1 MNPGK
6 LRERAAV
13 LRLVGEADLRWE
25 KLCGVW
31 LSAKETGRKNLFSKV
46 GIGTAGAEFLLRERG
61 LTLHDAILWR
71 GQHYLLTDIAR
82 EGTAPVYLRVQAAR
96 VTPVIALHYRRRVAL
111 GELNR
116 PEQTTEQLGSFPCCL
131 TEKYLGSSDENSHVE
146 SRARLV
152 AVTPKAVRCIPGD
165 LLEIED
171 EQYRV
176 MVVHQLEIYKNELEI
191 ERTSDD

>member
-13 LRLVGEADLRWE
+13 LRLAGEADLRWE

-31 LSAKETGRKNLFSKV
+31 LSGKETGRQNIFSKV
-46 GIGTAGAEFLLRERG
+46 GIGAAGAEFLLRERG

-71 GQHYLLTDIAR
+71 GQHFFLTNIAC

-96 VTPVIALHYRRRVAL
+96 VTPVTALHYRRKMTL

-116 PEQTTEQLGSFPCCL
+116 PEQTLEKIGSFPCCL

-152 AVTPKAVRCIPGD
+152 AVTPKAVRCRPGD
-165 LLEIED
+165 LLEIEGK
-171 EQYRV
+171 QYRV
-176 MVVHQLEIYKNELEI
+176 MVVHQLESYKNEVEI
-191 ERTSDD
+191 ERTEDD